1 MRLFKK
7 TNIDFIGKRYI
18 WYTTSAIIILTG
30 MISLAVRGL
39 DYGIDFLGGTEIV
52 VHFSTAVD
60 ISNVRTALNTV
71 ALGESEIKNFGSRN
85 DILIRTRKQ
94 GPGASVS
101 NEIQGAL
108 RKEFNQN
115 ELTIIKE
122 DKIGPKIGGELRLD
136 ALKAI
141 FISLIVI
148 LLYLGIRFQFVYGAG
163 AVAALFHDVLLTLGI
178 VSIVNGMTSYLNL
191 EITQTIVAA
200 FLTLICFS
208 NNDTVVIFDRIRENR
223 KLYRTE
229 GFVAIFNRSINETL
243 SRTII
248 TSGTI
253 FLVLVMLF
261 FFGGEVNR
269 GFAFT
274 LLIGVVTGTYSS
286 IYVASA
292 LVVDYTL
299 YKDRKK
305 NAPIKTIAP
314 AS

>member
-1 MRLFKK
+1 MRFFRK

-18 WYTTSAIIILTG
+18 WYTISATIILAG

-52 VHFSTAVD
+52 IHFTNQVE
-60 ISNVRTALNTV
+60 IGNVRTALNTV
-71 ALGESEIKNFGSRN
+71 MLGESEIKNFGSRN

-94 GPGASVS
+94 GPGSSVS

-108 RKEFNQN
+108 RKQFSQN
-115 ELTIIKE
+115 ELTVIKE

-136 ALKAI
+136 ALKSI
-141 FISLIVI
+141 FISLVVI
-148 LLYLGIRFQFVYGAG
+148 LIYLGFRFQFVYGAG
-163 AVAALFHDVLLTLGI
+163 AVAGLFHDVLLTLGL
-178 VSIVNGMTSYLNL
+178 VSIVNGMSSYLNL
-191 EITQTIVAA
+191 EMTQTMVAA

-229 GFVAIFNRSINETL
+229 GLISIFNRSINETL

-253 FLVLVMLF
+253 FLVLLMIF
-261 FFGGEVNR
+261 FFGGEINR

-292 LVVDYTL
+292 LVVEWTL
-299 YKDRKK
+299 YKERRK
-305 NAPIKTIAP
+305 NAQSKAIAP